1 MGWRFLVVYMAL
13 FVPFAI
19 ATPYLQKLLALRG
32 FREDQIGVVLGCF
45 ELMAV
50 LAPPLWGLLSDWS
63 GRPRLVLTGC
73 VCGMIPAFM
82 LFGVASGTVAG
93 VAVAFLF
100 GLFNRPLAP
109 LTDGITFRFINA
121 RGGDYGKVRIG
132 ASMAFVASL
141 LVLERLGIGASRDG
155 QMIFRAMVVA
165 GGLQL
170 ISLLLIPSV
179 SESAGVHR
187 AEGGSRAEHGVA
199 LRALCTRQFLCF
211 MLCAFLGRLTMMSY
225 YGFFTLYL
233 AEVHG
238 VEKAGLV
245 WLIGPICEMPL
256 IFYSRRIMD
265 RIGVRNLFALG
276 ILGCAVRFTGFGIA
290 PGLWMV
296 IPLQTLH
303 ALTFGAYHCSSVTYV
318 SRCVPQSLQSTA
330 QTLFSAVTVG
340 GGGIL
345 GGAIGGLVARHYGFR
360 ALYTSFGAVAA
371 ATLILL
377 MLTVPALTA
386 GERATEGDR

>member
-1 MGWRFLVVYMAL
+1 MAL
-13 FVPFAI
+13 FVPFGVVA
-19 ATPYLQKLLALRG
+19 PYLQKLLALRG
-32 FREDQIGVVLGCF
+32 FREDQIGVVLGSL

-73 VCGMIPAFM
+73 VCGMIPTFM
-82 LFGVASGTVAG
+82 LFGAVTGTVAG
-93 VAVAFLF
+93 VVVALLF
-100 GLFNRPLAP
+100 GLFYRPLPP
-109 LTDGITFRFINA
+109 LTDGIAFRFINA
-121 RGGDYGKVRIG
+121 NGGDYGKVRIG
-132 ASMAFVASL
+132 ASVGFIAAL
-141 LVLERLGIGASRDG
+141 LFLEKAGIGGSRDG
-155 QMIFRAMVVA
+155 RVILRAMLAA

-170 ISLLLIPSV
+170 ASVLLIPSV
-179 SESAGVHR
+179 SEPAGPRR
-187 AEGGSRAEHGVA
+187 ASGTDGAGPHSA
-199 LRALCTRQFLCF
+199 LRGLCTRRFLCF

-233 AEVHG
+233 ADVHG
-238 VEKAGLV
+238 VEKAGFI
-245 WLIGPICEMPL
+245 WLIGPLCEIPL
-256 IFYSRRIMD
+256 IFFSGRIMD

-276 ILGCAVRFTGFGIA
+276 ILGCAARFIGFGIA

-318 SRCVPQSLQSTA
+318 SRSVPQSLQSTA

-340 GGGIL
+340 GGGML
-345 GGAIGGLVARHYGFR
+345 GGAIGGLVARHFGFR

-386 GERATEGDR
+386 GEDATAADR